1 MIFLLI
7 RQSIIWSHRLTVRTD
22 GFQSSNRGSIP
33 RGTAIKKMF
42 KIGIVEKIDDSGLKL
57 LDKHPEFEYEIIE
70 DVSKVN
76 LTKQLPKFDGLTLR
90 VAKLDS
96 EILSNCRNLKV
107 ISRHG
112 VGYDNVDLNYLKKNN
127 ITLLITATGNAVTVA
142 EHAMYMM
149 LSLSKGIVA
158 YDSAVRSGDFKKNVS
173 KIETCE
179 LFNKEILIAGF
190 GRIGK
195 NLIKRCLGFEMKVN
209 VFDPFVNME
218 TIKSFGGNKVEKLD
232 ISVTTADFI
241 SIHMPLNSN
250 TKNLIDLKMLK
261 TMKKNTI
268 IINTARGGVINEEDL
283 DHALNKK
290 IIFAAGLD
298 VFEKE
303 PPDPSNPLLKN
314 KKVLLSP
321 HSSSF
326 TNECKS
332 RMSIETAQNIID
344 FFENKTKESM
354 IVKL

>member
-1 MIFLLI
+1 MVFNHLI
-7 RQSIIWSHRLTVRTD
+7 GVRFPV
-22 GFQSSNRGSIP
+22 GP
-33 RGTAIKKMF
+33 PKKMF
-42 KIGIVEKIDDSGLKL
+42 KIGIVEKIDGAGLEL
-57 LDKHPEFEYEIIE
+57 LDKNPKFEYEIINN
-70 DVSKVN
+70 VSKSN
-76 LTKQLPKFDGLTLR
+76 LIQQLPKYDGLTLR

-96 EILSNCRNLKV
+96 EILSKCNKLKV

-112 VGYDNVDLNYLKKNN
+112 VGYDNVDLNFLKKNN

-158 YDSAVRSGDFKKNVS
+158 YDSAVRSGDFKENVS
-173 KIETCE
+173 KIETYE

-209 VFDPFVNME
+209 VFDPFVNKE
-218 TIKSFGGNKVEKLD
+218 TIETFGGKKVEKLNT
-232 ISVTTADFI
+232 SVTTADFI
-241 SIHMPLNSN
+241 SIHMPLNSD

-268 IINTARGGVINEEDL
+268 IINTARGGVINEKDL
-283 DHALNKK
+283 DQALNEK

-303 PPDPSNPLLKN
+303 PPDPNNPLLRN
-314 KKVLLSP
+314 KRVLLSP

-326 TNECKS
+326 TKECKS
-332 RMSIETAQNIID
+332 RMSKETIQNVID